1 VPKVDPQTSSQ
12 GLLADCAKVIGVIR
26 DATVDVS
33 RRSALELLAAPV
45 LLGSLVAFPLRA
57 GAEPYPT
64 KPIRIIVPYPAGGPY
79 DGIPRIIAQWISAQ
93 LGWPIVMDNRI
104 GATGLIGLMAAKQA
118 AADGHTLV
126 VVTTSTHGSMPALKR
141 NLAYDA
147 VRDFAP
153 IVLMADATLVL
164 LVRDDLPVQSVA
176 ELIGMMR
183 EKPGQLNYSTG
194 GYGSPHHLATITLFQ
209 RAGLPHNVAVHVPF
223 AGLAPALMA
232 LLGGNAQ
239 FMITSTGAATQH
251 IASGRLRPLAIT
263 SLKRSPRL
271 PAVPTMAELGYPGF
285 EVVAWCG
292 LAAAAGTPDAIVT
305 RWNELANDA
314 LRDPKVRDQISALD
328 YDIRG
333 GTAKDFADFVALDIG
348 RYKKLAADMGLAE
361 D

>member
-1 VPKVDPQTSSQ
+1 V
-12 GLLADCAKVIGVIR
+12 
-26 DATVDVS
+26 
-33 RRSALELLAAPV
+33 APA
-45 LLGSLVAFPLRA
+45 LLGSVAFPVRA

-79 DGIPRIIAQWISAQ
+79 DGIPRLIAQWIGAQ
-93 LGWPIVMDNRI
+93 LGWSIVMDNRT

-141 NLAYDA
+141 NLTYDA

-153 IVLMADATLVL
+153 IVLLADATLVL

-176 ELIGMMR
+176 QLIGMMR
-183 EKPGQLNYSTG
+183 DRPGQLNFSTG

-209 RAGLPHNVAVHVPF
+209 RAGLPQNVAVHVPF

-232 LLGGNAQ
+232 LLGGNVQ

-251 IASGRLRPLAIT
+251 IANGRLRPLATT

-271 PAVPTMAELGYPGF
+271 PDVPTMAELGYPGF

-292 LAAAAGTPDAIVT
+292 LAAAAGTPAAIVT

>member
-1 VPKVDPQTSSQ
+1 VPKAGPETSSQ
-12 GLLADCAKVIGVIR
+12 GLLADCAKVNGVIR
-26 DATVDVS
+26 DATVHVN
-33 RRSALELLAAPV
+33 RRSALELLAAPA
-45 LLGSLVAFPLRA
+45 LLGSLAFPLRA

-79 DGIPRIIAQWISAQ
+79 DGIPRIIAQWIGAQ
-93 LGWPIVMDNRI
+93 LGWSIVVDNRT

-153 IVLMADATLVL
+153 IVLLADATLVL

-176 ELIGMMR
+176 QLIAMMR
-183 EKPGQLNYSTG
+183 DRPGRLNYSTG

-209 RAGLPHNVAVHVPF
+209 RAGLPHDAAVHVPF

-251 IASGRLRPLAIT
+251 IASGRLRPLATT

-271 PAVPTMAELGYPGF
+271 PEVPTMAELGYPGF

-333 GTAKDFADFVALDIG
+333 GAAKDFANFIALDIG

>member
-1 VPKVDPQTSSQ
+1 VPKVDPETSSQ
-12 GLLADCAKVIGVIR
+12 GLLVCYAKVNGVIR
-26 DATVDVS
+26 GAVVHLN
-33 RRSALELLAAPV
+33 RRSALGLVAAPA
-45 LLGSLVAFPLRA
+45 LLGSLPALLSGARA
-57 GAEPYPT
+57 EAYPA

-79 DGIPRIIAQWISAQ
+79 DGIPRMIAQWISAQ
-93 LGWPIVMDNRI
+93 LGWSIVVDNRT
-104 GATGLIGLMAAKQA
+104 GATGVIGLMAARQA

-126 VVTTSTHGSMPALKR
+126 VITTSTHGSMPALKR
-141 NLAYDA
+141 SLSYDA

-153 IVLMADATLVL
+153 ITLMADAPLVL

-176 ELIGMMR
+176 QLVDMMR
-183 EKPGQLNYSTG
+183 ARPGQLNYSTG

-209 RAGLPHNVAVHVPF
+209 RAGLPQNIAVHVPF

-232 LLGGNAQ
+232 LLGGNVQ

-251 IASGRLRPLAIT
+251 IAGGRLRALATT

-271 PAVPTMAELGYPGF
+271 AEVPTMAELGYPDF
-285 EVVAWCG
+285 QVVPWCG
-292 LAAAAGTPDAIVT
+292 LAAAAGTPDTILT
-305 RWNELANDA
+305 RWNELANEA
-314 LRDPKVRDQISALD
+314 LRDPKVRDQVTALD

-333 GTAKDFADFVALDIG
+333 GSAKEFAEFIALDIN